1 MCAAPYE
8 TTFRHD
14 GNLCFLAPVPALEGI
29 GGRFDEL
36 FEASQNYHAPPEEC
50 RPWRE
55 LSERLQE
62 IASQAK
68 RGERVDWPEVRR
80 ALEQEYGQRM
90 TKTMQGIMRPISEY
104 FETKQMPLAEYL
116 EWVLQAANQ
125 CWSRIADK
133 GFDWDT
139 HQAHIERLTAE
150 LGTRNYE
157 TASDRQTRE
166 ADPARYAERVRMLQ
180 DTMQILNEPDPAK
193 YQELMKQQLSSL
205 QDSPMFAEMRRQ
217 LGQFKE
223 RFADMPATSPEERE
237 NQQRGLEEV
246 EKLYTDPMAY
256 YQNLIAK
263 IPGCQ
268 PANGELN
275 EGVIDDPTEIDEDD
289 EPPEGPLQIP
299 PGQFLF
305 RCGDREKVTPKQID
319 QFEQFMAAQETLR
332 PKIEKALRKMHDQ
345 MDPMGQYTFPG
356 ERVFFPA
363 EPDSS
368 DIPLQC
374 FRVEKIELSGK
385 KGGSVVIDFDS
396 QFGHY
401 DEHGCLILI
410 RDGKLEG
417 SGTFDDVYQE

>member
-1 MCAAPYE
+1 MSAAPYE
-8 TTFRHD
+8 VTFRHA
-14 GNLCFLAPVPALEGI
+14 GNLCFFARVPALEGI
-29 GGRFDEL
+29 GARFDEL
-36 FEASQNYHAPPEEC
+36 FEASNNYQAPPEEC
-50 RPWRE
+50 QPWRE
-55 LSERLQE
+55 LSARLRD
-62 IASQAK
+62 IADRAK
-68 RGERVDWPEVRR
+68 GGEPVAWPEVQRG
-80 ALEQEYGQRM
+80 LEHEFGERM
-90 TKTMQGIMRPISEY
+90 TKTMRSITRPVSEY

-125 CWSRIADK
+125 CWARIADK
-133 GFDWDT
+133 DFDWDT

-150 LGTRNYE
+150 LGTRHYE
-157 TASDRQTRE
+157 TAHDREQRE
-166 ADPARYAERVRMLQ
+166 ADPTGYADRVRMLQ
-180 DTMQILNEPDPAK
+180 QTMQVLNEPDPAK
-193 YQELMKQQLSSL
+193 YQELMEQQLASL
-205 QDSPMFAEMRRQ
+205 KDSPFFTRMRDQ
-217 LGQFKE
+217 LGEVKE
-223 RFADMPATSPEERE
+223 RLEAMPASSPEEKE
-237 NQQRGLEEV
+237 NQLRGFEQV
-246 EKLYTDPMAY
+246 EKFWTDP
-256 YQNLIAK
+256 IAHYK
-263 IPGCQ
+263 SLLANIPGGEASNVD
-268 PANGELN
+268 ANE
-275 EGVIDDPTEIDEDD
+275 EVIDDPTEIDAD
-289 EPPEGPLQIP
+289 EEPEPALQIP

-345 MDPMGQYTFPG
+345 MDPMGQFTFPG

-417 SGTFDDVYQE
+417 SGTFDDVYEE